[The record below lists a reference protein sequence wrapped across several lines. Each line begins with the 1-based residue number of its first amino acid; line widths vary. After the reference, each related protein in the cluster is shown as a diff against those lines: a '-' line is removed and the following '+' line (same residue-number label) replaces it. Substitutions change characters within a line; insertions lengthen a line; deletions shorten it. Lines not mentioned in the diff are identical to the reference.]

1 MAIYVDDI
9 LMTGSWEEEIA
20 SLQQHMLSRFTGTI
34 KQNPDSFL
42 GLEIRQD
49 GKNCVIHQTE
59 YCKSI
64 IRMAFKEPTKWV
76 STPLAAGSDL
86 TSRKEEENH
95 LDLMEYR
102 FRQILGKL
110 MYLAHM
116 TRPDISN
123 AVRELGQQ
131 MNDPCM
137 RHWRGIQHLLR
148 YLGMRPN
155 LGIPIEKEQ
164 NKSCLNL
171 KGYADADYAADPE
184 TRKSCAG
191 YMVFL
196 GKTMITW
203 SSKIEKSIVLSTT
216 ESEWT
221 ALVRGIKHA
230 NFLRGMMEE
239 LGFKQSTI
247 PWFCDNQATIK
258 TARTMGFNGRTK
270 HVDVKL
276 KFTRQKCEQGLVTLK
291 YLPTDHQLADVLT
304 KRLRKVK
311 HNRFLSTALVYIST
325 LEA

>member
-1 MAIYVDDI
+1 
-9 LMTGSWEEEIA
+9 
-20 SLQQHMLSRFTGTI
+20 
-34 KQNPDSFL
+34 
-42 GLEIRQD
+42 
-49 GKNCVIHQTE
+49 
-59 YCKSI
+59 
-64 IRMAFKEPTKWV
+64 MAFKEPTRWV
-76 STPLAAGSDL
+76 NTPLDSGSDL
-86 TSRKEEENH
+86 TSRKVEEGH
-95 LDLMEYR
+95 LDLMKYPY
-102 FRQILGKL
+102 RQILGKF

-131 MNDPCM
+131 MHDPCM

-155 LGIPIEKEQ
+155 LGIPIEKER
-164 NKSCLNL
+164 NRNGLNL

-184 TRKSCAG
+184 TRRSCAG

-203 SSKIEKSIVLSTT
+203 SSKTERSIVLSTT

-221 ALVRGIKHA
+221 ALARGIRHA
-230 NFLRGMMEE
+230 SFLRGITEE

-258 TARTMGFNGRTK
+258 TARTTGFNGRTR

-276 KFTRQKCEQGLVTLK
+276 KFTRQECEQGIVTLK
-291 YLPTDHQLADVLT
+291 YVPTDHQMADVLT

-311 HNRFLSTALVYIST
+311 HNRFVSTALVYIST